1 MRLPVTLALAIPLN
15 FLFAHIY
22 ITQRHMPIA
31 LTSRV
36 VQRVQ
41 DPTKS
46 PESDQPK
53 SQWVDPKPLAG

>member
-1 MRLPVTLALAIPLN
+1 MRLPAALALAIPLN

-31 LTSRV
+31 LTCRP

-46 PESDQPK
+46 PKSDRPESQR
-53 SQWVDPKPLAG
+53 VDPKPLAG